1 MNINGNSCIQFML
14 TDIMGVSIYETNN
27 ISVYKIEPEYY
38 KVRYLFWD
46 ICEIRKQIKISMN
59 E

>member
-1 MNINGNSCIQFML
+1 ML

-38 KVRYLFWD
+38 KVRYLF
-46 ICEIRKQIKISMN
+46 
-59 E
+59 